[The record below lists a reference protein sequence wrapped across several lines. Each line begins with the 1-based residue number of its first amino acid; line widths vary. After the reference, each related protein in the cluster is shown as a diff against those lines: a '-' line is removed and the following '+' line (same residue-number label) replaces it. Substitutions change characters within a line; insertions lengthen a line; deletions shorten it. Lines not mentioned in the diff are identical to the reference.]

1 MSTTTTQSAPDGLNL
16 SRAEQW
22 VLHHV
27 MVEHVDRAYET
38 NDSPPW
44 WAVSIAGKLETGG
57 DAGPSP
63 GTGVQFGDRVT
74 TFEAWRIRQA
84 LVTYADRT
92 DVPEGDADLAWRI
105 VERLDGSFEAAPRA
119 IR

>member
-1 MSTTTTQSAPDGLNL
+1 MSTTATSTAPNGLDL
-16 SRAEQW
+16 TRAEQW

-38 NDSPPW
+38 HDAPPW

-57 DAGPSP
+57 TAGPSP
-63 GTGVQFGDRVT
+63 GTGVQLGDRVT

-84 LVTYADRT
+84 LVEYADRV
-92 DVPEGDADLAWRI
+92 DVPSEDTELAWRI
-105 VERLDGSFEAAPRA
+105 VERLEAEFEDAPRA

>member
-1 MSTTTTQSAPDGLNL
+1 MSTTATPTTPDGLDL

-38 NDSPPW
+38 DDEPPW

-57 DAGPSP
+57 TAGPAP
-63 GTGVQFGDRVT
+63 GTGVQLGDRVT
-74 TFEAWRIRQA
+74 TFEAWRVRRA
-84 LVTYADRT
+84 LVSYADRA
-92 DVPEGDADLAWRI
+92 DVPESDADLAWCI
-105 VERLDGSFEAAPRA
+105 VERLDAEFEDAPRA